1 MSLISKNRKLAIM
14 RFLNSYPLQE
24 LFLLLKYHKLKRSEH
39 KEPML
44 IISIDGR
51 RNTQGLA
58 DRFSGIVSMYA
69 LSKALNVPFRCMF
82 IHPFNLTDFLQPNIY
97 DWSPK
102 EEEISESIN
111 GVRYCILRKSRSVG
125 YLLKRFPIKKQIRVY
140 ANLNYLDEINKKFG
154 QNFIWSELFNELF
167 RFTPELEEQLNM
179 HKEMIG
185 GKYIACVFR
194 YQSLLGDF
202 KEYRFR
208 PVSEKEQ
215 KELIEKNKNAL
226 RSLAEDVNMP
236 VLVTSDSQR
245 FISEVKHLKNI
256 FTLPGRVVH
265 LDCTHNEQK
274 QVYMKSFIDFFMISG
289 AEKAFSMGTSKMYPT
304 GFPLCAARL
313 GNIPFN
319 RILVE

>member
-111 GVRYCILRKSRSVG
+111 GVRYCIL
-125 YLLKRFPIKKQIRVY
+125 QIGRASCRERV
-140 ANLNYLDEINKKFG
+140 
-154 QNFIWSELFNELF
+154 
-167 RFTPELEEQLNM
+167 
-179 HKEMIG
+179 
-185 GKYIACVFR
+185 
-194 YQSLLGDF
+194 
-202 KEYRFR
+202 
-208 PVSEKEQ
+208 
-215 KELIEKNKNAL
+215 
-226 RSLAEDVNMP
+226 
-236 VLVTSDSQR
+236 
-245 FISEVKHLKNI
+245 
-256 FTLPGRVVH
+256 
-265 LDCTHNEQK
+265 
-274 QVYMKSFIDFFMISG
+274 
-289 AEKAFSMGTSKMYPT
+289 
-304 GFPLCAARL
+304 
-313 GNIPFN
+313 
-319 RILVE
+319 

>member
-1 MSLISKNRKLAIM
+1 
-14 RFLNSYPLQE
+14 
-24 LFLLLKYHKLKRSEH
+24 
-39 KEPML
+39 
-44 IISIDGR
+44 
-51 RNTQGLA
+51 
-58 DRFSGIVSMYA
+58 
-69 LSKALNVPFRCMF
+69 MF
-82 IHPFNLTDFLQPNIY
+82 THPFNLIDFLLPNTY

-102 EEEISESIN
+102 EGEISESVKD
-111 GVRYCILRKSRSVG
+111 VRYCILRKHKTLKH
-125 YLLKRFPIKKQIRVY
+125 LLKMLPLKKQIRVY
-140 ANLNYLDEINKKFG
+140 ANLDYLDEINKKFG

-167 RFTPELEEQLNM
+167 RFTPELEEKLNM

-202 KEYRFR
+202 KEYRLR
-208 PVSEKEQ
+208 PASDNEQ
-215 KELIEKNKNAL
+215 RELIEKNKNAL
-226 RSLAEDVNMP
+226 CLLAENVNMP

-274 QVYMKSFIDFFMISG
+274 DVYMKSFIDFFMISR
-289 AEKAFSMGTSKMYPT
+289 AEKAFSMGTANMYPT
-304 GFPLCAARL
+304 GFPLCAAKL
-313 GNIPFN
+313 GNIPFD